1 METEKENNINK
12 IFFNTLVLIG
22 ALGSIVIVLFDFIF
36 PSTLTA
42 KIVDFG
48 IFWSCLI
55 SYLISKWT
63 QKFTIPV
70 IIFSL
75 NMLSLMAFGFLNAG
89 GYKTG
94 IHICAMVM
102 LGYGNSLMLK
112 GKLRNSMH
120 GIILGLLIA
129 LAIVQIEFPN
139 AVKDNQSDII
149 FQLFIPY
156 IVVYFAM
163 AYSSGIL
170 RDKYDTANEKLLIAN
185 NITKEK
191 NQEIATQ
198 NEALYANQEKLNQ
211 INQQLEEMVQLRTQ
225 KLWQKNEQLAQYSF
239 ENAHN
244 VRGPLARL
252 LGWLYLSSIDESIPK
267 EQILASI
274 KVEAESIDE
283 ILKKLSLEIYNNI
296 DQEYPVNTELV
307 IEI

>member
-1 METEKENNINK
+1 MDTKKETKINR
-12 IFFNTLVLIG
+12 IFFNTLLLIG
-22 ALGSIVIVLFDFIF
+22 ALGSIVIVLFDFLY

-42 KIVDFG
+42 KVVDFG

-55 SYLISKWT
+55 SFLISKWT
-63 QKFTIPV
+63 KRFNLPV
-70 IIFSL
+70 IIFSIS
-75 NMLSLMAFGFLNAG
+75 MLSLMSFGFLNAG

-94 IHICAMVM
+94 IHVCAIVM

-112 GKLRNSMH
+112 SKLRNSMH
-120 GIILGLLIA
+120 LLILGLLIA
-129 LAIVQIEFPN
+129 LAIVQIEY
-139 AVKDNQSDII
+139 ASVVKSNQSDNI

-170 RDKYDTANEKLLIAN
+170 RDKYDTANEDLLIAN
-185 NITKEK
+185 NITRER
-191 NQEIATQ
+191 NLEIANQ
-198 NEALYANQEKLNQ
+198 NETLNTNQEKLNQ

-225 KLWQKNEQLAQYSF
+225 KLWQKNEQLAKYSF

-244 VRGPLARL
+244 IRGPLARL
-252 LGWLYLSSIDESIPK
+252 LGWLYLSSIDETIPK

-283 ILKKLSLEIYNNI
+283 ILKKLSLEIYNHI
-296 DQEYPVNTELV
+296 DQEHPLNVELV

>member
-1 METEKENNINK
+1 METEKEKNINK
-12 IFFNTLVLIG
+12 IFFNTLLLIG
-22 ALGSIVIVLFDFIF
+22 ALGSTVIVLFDFIY

-42 KIVDFG
+42 KVVDFG

-70 IIFSL
+70 IIFSIS
-75 NMLSLMAFGFLNAG
+75 MLLLMAFGFLNAG

-94 IHICAMVM
+94 IHVCAMVM

-112 GKLRNSMH
+112 SNIRNTMH
-120 GIILGLLIA
+120 GIILCLLIA
-129 LAIVQIEFPN
+129 LAVVQSQFPSI
-139 AVKDNQSDII
+139 VKDNQSDNI

-170 RDKYDTANEKLLIAN
+170 RDKYDKANEDLLIAN

-191 NQEIATQ
+191 NHEIETQ
-198 NEALYANQEKLNQ
+198 NETLNANQEKLNQ

-252 LGWLYLSSIDESIPK
+252 LGWLYLSTIDESIPK

-296 DQEYPVNTELV
+296 DKEYPINVELV